1 MIRVSIF
8 HYPCIQDVWIQS
20 IMHVSMLYASMQ
32 AVVRLPRKLFWSRFI
47 SSKYVCWDFCNTWVF
62 QRNVITKEKE
72 EMDRKRGNISFN
84 ISSFSLHF
92 LSPSMSSFSPHV
104 LTIWTPD
111 FHRLCQPAS
120 MMHHSGDPANFYLS
134 NTTLY
139 CNCSLRVCVV
149 VNKT

>member
-1 MIRVSIF
+1 MMHLSMIRVSIF

-92 LSPSMSSFSPHV
+92 R
-104 LTIWTPD
+104 TIGSPD

-139 CNCSLRVCVV
+139 CDCSLRVCVV
-149 VNKT
+149 VYLQ